1 MNYKIHKI
9 SFKQWSYFSD
19 YWVTNKQLIDSSS
32 ILWQLNR
39 VFKGIARNF
48 LLESEQ
54 LEALQYVDLDFRYL
68 DDNEIVV

>member
-9 SFKQWSYFSD
+9 SFKQWSCFSD